1 METCA
6 RRRAQRVAV
15 TVFLLVLNA
24 AIVESFSTDAD
35 TDIPL
40 ITESFPAR
48 TTGLK
53 QTTTWP
59 DRGAAATTVD
69 LEEMTD
75 VPASVSIT
83 GARADKLSQAF
94 HISTNTAD
102 WTTRKTSDDP
112 TGLLLSN
119 HELTHNATAQ
129 WEGPSE
135 ASYGSSSF
143 PALTEKHQLVT
154 ETRTVRDIPVTDQ
167 RKHYADTD
175 STDSLSHTDSTYV
188 STTSRV
194 GERTLL
200 SVTSNSTSLYTN
212 DSDTSETVSQTLS
225 WEEGTSGTTQGR
237 EKNVSVVSATS
248 DQTELTSEDHS
259 RTNATQGQF
268 TETEGPRVF
277 QGTESQT
284 RQPFVTRQRFEQGD
298 NPNSTLP
305 FTVTD
310 NGKAETDFT
319 YVSSETSYTET
330 SYSVSSTPPF
340 TTGEHNVSSTSQQ
353 NRETTVTDSM
363 DTGASTEFSTGSV
376 SSSGREEPKGPP
388 TRTMEDTTIQVL
400 TTAPPA
406 FLDVSTTTDDLFSRF
421 PTRQSPYI
429 PKSDDP
435 TNTEVVSTS
444 AVPATQRPQITEEA
458 TYETSTFNI
467 STSTTVTAPVTT
479 HQLQPST
486 TPPAE
491 TEHTTLATT
500 NTVQM
505 LETTASSTTKCLPTS
520 PTGKTQAPSTSGSAD
535 VTTLHLETSTA
546 TPGNTTA
553 HYRHATTPYS
563 KITPTRGTVVFTTR
577 SHTDKGT
584 TEMGVTTT
592 HMPIR
597 TTPSP
602 GPVCGPDTC
611 ANGGHCV
618 RTAEG
623 SYHCQCLP
631 AWTGPS
637 CTVDVDECVNSPC
650 PHGSVCVNT
659 GGSFSCECALG
670 FDLEDGRSCTQVKTF
685 LGTFTVNNSMHLRS
699 SNLHELHREILQLLN
714 ASLSIF
720 HGYRRSI
727 LSKKDGDLVQISAV
741 NMFSLSAN
749 VTSTDIDNSIQ
760 MSLSNCSRTY
770 SHCTIK
776 LQHQLSYHVES
787 LCLTQKTK
795 CDPQYSV
802 CSDVS
807 GTPSC
812 QCLPGY
818 FKKNPGDM
826 TCRDCGDGLKLV
838 NGKCVECMFG
848 FGGFNCSNFYKLI
861 AVVVS
866 PAGGALLL
874 IVIIALIVTC
884 CRKDKNDINKI
895 IFKSGDLQMSPYAEF
910 PKSNRVSME
919 WGRETI
925 EMQENGSTKNLLQM
939 TDIYYSPALRNADL
953 ERNGLYPFSGLPGSW
968 HSCIYPAS
976 WNPSFISDDSR
987 RRDYF

>member
-6 RRRAQRVAV
+6 RRRAQRVAF
-15 TVFLLVLNA
+15 TVFILVLNTT
-24 AIVESFSTDAD
+24 VVVSFSTDAD
-35 TDIPL
+35 TDIPPS
-40 ITESFPAR
+40 TETFPSR

-53 QTTTWP
+53 QTNSWP

-69 LEEMTD
+69 LEEITD

-83 GARADKLSQAF
+83 DKLSQAS

-102 WTTRKTSDDP
+102 WTTQKNSDDP
-112 TGLLLSN
+112 TGLSN

-135 ASYGSSSF
+135 ASYGSSSS
-143 PALTEKHQLVT
+143 PALTEKHQLMT
-154 ETRTVRDIPVTDQ
+154 ETRTVRDIPVTDL
-167 RKHYADTD
+167 RKHNTDTD
-175 STDSLSHTDSTYV
+175 STDSVSHTDSTYI

-200 SVTSNSTSLYTN
+200 SVISNSTSSYVN
-212 DSDTSETVSQTLS
+212 DSDTSETVSQTFS
-225 WEEGTSGTTQGR
+225 WEERTSGSTQGR
-237 EKNVSVVSATS
+237 EKTTDGVSVTS

-259 RTNATQGQF
+259 LTNATQGQF
-268 TETEGPRVF
+268 IDTEGPHVS

-284 RQPFVTRQRFEQGD
+284 RQPFVTRQGFEQGD

-310 NGKAETDFT
+310 NGKAETDVT
-319 YVSSETSYTET
+319 YVSSETSYTE
-330 SYSVSSTPPF
+330 SSGSVSSSPPF
-340 TTGEHNVSSTSQQ
+340 TTSEHNVSSTSQQ
-353 NRETTVTDSM
+353 TRETTVTDSM
-363 DTGASTEFSTGSV
+363 DTGASTEFSTGFV
-376 SSSGREEPKGPP
+376 SFSGREEPKGPP
-388 TRTMEDTTIQVL
+388 THTMEDTTIQGL

-406 FLDVSTTTDDLFSRF
+406 FVDVSTTTFDLFSKF
-421 PTRQSPYI
+421 LSRQPPFN
-429 PKSDDP
+429 PKTDNP
-435 TNTEVVSTS
+435 TNTEVISTS
-444 AVPATQRPQITEEA
+444 AVPATQRPQLTEEA

-467 STSTTVTAPVTT
+467 STSTTVTVPVTT
-479 HQLQPST
+479 RQPQPST

-500 NTVQM
+500 NTVKM
-505 LETTASSTTKCLPTS
+505 LETTASSTSKRLSTS
-520 PTGKTQAPSTSGSAD
+520 TGRTQAPSTSGSAD

-553 HYRHATTPYS
+553 HDRHATTPYS
-563 KITPTRGTVVFTTR
+563 KITPTRGTVVLTTR
-577 SHTDKGT
+577 THTDKGT
-584 TEMGVTTT
+584 TEMGVTSTQ
-592 HMPIR
+592 MPIR
-597 TTPSP
+597 TTPSQ

-611 ANGGHCV
+611 ANGGRCV
-618 RTAEG
+618 RTVEG
-623 SYHCQCLP
+623 SYRCQCLP

-699 SNLHELHREILQLLN
+699 SSLHELHREILQLLN

-720 HGYRRSI
+720 HGYRRST
-727 LSKKDGDLVQISAV
+727 LSKKDGDGVQISAV

-787 LCLTQKTK
+787 LCLAQKTK

-802 CSDVS
+802 CTDVS
-807 GTPSC
+807 GTPYC
-812 QCLPGY
+812 QCLQGY

-838 NGKCVECMFG
+838 NGKCDECMFG
-848 FGGFNCSNFYKLI
+848 FGGFNCNNFYKLI

-939 TDIYYSPALRNADL
+939 TDIYYSPALRNSDL
-953 ERNGLYPFSGLPGSW
+953 ERNGLYPFSGLPGSR